1 MSILGKENTK
11 AMPQKS
17 KSQLYK
23 TKDRLLTSTQGIKD
37 KIYPLTQ
44 NQENNLKNKGK
55 NVFQNTVLLGNKAQ

>member
-1 MSILGKENTK
+1 MNILGKENTK